1 MNVYIVR
8 PNSVGCGGCAI
19 VAAPTRGKALELANK
34 DKYKEQYIDLYV
46 MRLVHLEAD
55 YSEPRVIVD
64 EIYIE
69 DDAN

>member
-8 PNSVGCGGCAI
+8 PNAVGCGGCAI

-34 DKYKEQYIDLYV
+34 DKYKEQYIDLCV
-46 MRLVHLEAD
+46 MRLVHMEAD
-55 YSEPRVIVD
+55 YNEPRVIVD

-69 DDAN
+69 DSEN

>member
-55 YSEPRVIVD
+55 YSEPRVIAD

>member
-8 PNSVGCGGCAI
+8 PNAVGCGGCSI
-19 VAAPTRGKALELANK
+19 VAAPTKNKALELANK
-34 DKYKEQYIDLYV
+34 DEYKEQYIDLYA
-46 MRLVHLEAD
+46 MRLVHIEAD

-69 DDAN
+69 VINN

>member
-8 PNSVGCGGCAI
+8 PDSVDCGGCAI
-19 VAAPTRGKALELANK
+19 VAAPTGNKALKLANK
-34 DKYKEQYIDLYV
+34 DKYKEQHINLYV
-46 MRLVHLEAD
+46 MRIVHLEAD